1 MRGYTDLYNLT
12 CLSASRHFKLQSGLN
27 RLPRPSSGKRELRE
41 AMQAAVWAACVMVM
55 HARCPASER
64 RQTGAASIRGGNH
77 FRTETGCGKA
87 REVAGDVS

>member
-55 HARCPASER
+55 HARCPAR
-64 RQTGAASIRGGNH
+64 RGDRRGGFH
-77 FRTETGCGKA
+77 KGWQSF
-87 REVAGDVS
+87 